1 VERVEDMDELTS
13 SRIGVEPFN
22 LPLNADI
29 TETLPALFE
38 VDSYQGELTIGAN
51 PWHYI
56 TKKSATQLEVFTL
69 KNIIFSLANKIK
81 FHVSLLRTP

>member
-13 SRIGVEPFN
+13 SRIGVKPFD

-38 VDSYQGELTIGAN
+38 VNSFKGEVTFGAN
-51 PWHYI
+51 PWHYT
-56 TKKSATQLEVFTL
+56 TKKSATQLEVFTVI
-69 KNIIFSLANKIK
+69 IIFK
-81 FHVSLLRTP
+81 FCI